1 MNRREVFRHS
11 AQHSQVNKFACHLL
25 FSDTTEAAPLC
36 GVSALQGLC
45 DRQRSHMSPKIPC
58 PPHNSQGCDYVGFT
72 CLIGIFYGT
81 VDFRKGSL
89 SECLTS
95 NHVRK
100 AEICLWLLGKR
111 KMKDS
116 NHEKGL
122 VSYCWLEDEG
132 AHWQECKW
140 SLEAESSPLLTAFWE
155 LGPQSH
161 NHGELNFAYKKNE
174 LGNGLLPGASKQ
186 TKLAPVF
193 SFVVPQPENS
203 VTAQELWE
211 TNGYFKVLSLWP
223 CVTQK

>member
-132 AHWQECKW
+132 AKVARNVSSLGVAQSTAKKW
-140 SLEAESSPLLTAFWE
+140 EPQAYNHRESNLAKKKTRMRLEAGSFLE
-155 LGPQSH
+155 
-161 NHGELNFAYKKNE
+161 
-174 LGNGLLPGASKQ
+174 
-186 TKLAPVF
+186 APDV
-193 SFVVPQPENS
+193 N
-203 VTAQELWE
+203 
-211 TNGYFKVLSLWP
+211 
-223 CVTQK
+223 